1 LPKAL
6 TAVLAGAALAVS
18 GLQMQTLFRNPL
30 ADPYIL
36 GINAGASLGVA
47 LVVLATGAATG
58 FLSNVGLLGDL
69 SLIVAAIAGASL
81 VTGLVIVAARWL
93 RHAMTLLILGLMLGY
108 ATGAVVSI
116 LIYFSVPE
124 QIQAYISWTFGS
136 FGGVTGRQLAI
147 LAPVIGGGL
156 LLAWLLTK
164 PLNAL
169 LLGEAYARS
178 MGANVRRVR
187 FWLIAGTSVL
197 AGAVTAFCGP
207 IAFLGVAI
215 PHLCRALL
223 RTSDHRMLAPA
234 TMLMGG
240 LAALAG
246 RSGRRRARQPIR
258 STPER
263 GDRLAGCAGRGVDRV
278 APGWPAF
285 GFRDLKEAAP
295 CSNPSWKRTIWPSA
309 IPPVVARRASSPNRS
324 ISSYGRGNW
333 SACWVPTARANR
345 RCCAPSP
352 ECSRRC
358 AAASGWRAPILTGCR
373 RASWRGCWAWC
384 SPTGRKSARCRF
396 APGGARSLSVY
407 RLDGPPDAAG

>member
-1 LPKAL
+1 MSAVMDAPIPAPPTPLPKGEGSPIARAPENLRAQSDGWRLAVLAGLALALVGAFLLNLALGSVRIPLGDVAAVLTGGESAKPSWAYIILEFRLPKAL

-69 SLIVAAIAGASL
+69 SLIAAAIAGASL

-240 LAALAG
+240 LAALLADLVAG
-246 RSGRRRARQPIR
+246 VPGSRSVLPLNAVTALLGA
-258 STPER
+258 
-263 GDRLAGCAGRGVDRV
+263 
-278 APGWPAF
+278 
-285 GFRDLKEAAP
+285 
-295 CSNPSWKRTIWPSA
+295 
-309 IPPVVARRASSPNRS
+309 PVVVWIVLRR
-324 ISSYGRGNW
+324 
-333 SACWVPTARANR
+333 
-345 RCCAPSP
+345 
-352 ECSRRC
+352 
-358 AAASGWRAPILTGCR
+358 
-373 RASWRGCWAWC
+373 
-384 SPTGRKSARCRF
+384 
-396 APGGARSLSVY
+396 
-407 RLDGPPDAAG
+407 DGPRSVFAT

>member
-1 LPKAL
+1 MRIDGRVFLNLALGSVRIPLSEIATILTGGEASKPSWNYIVLAFRLPKAL
-6 TAVLAGAALAVS
+6 TAILAGAALAVS

-69 SLIVAAIAGASL
+69 SLIVSAIAGASL

-108 ATGAVVSI
+108 ATSAVVSI

-124 QIQAYISWTFGS
+124 QIQAYITWTFGS
-136 FGGVTGRQLAI
+136 FGGVTGRQLMI
-147 LAPVIGGGL
+147 LAPVIGAGL
-156 LLAWLLTK
+156 LLAGLLTK

-169 LLGEAYARS
+169 LLGESYARS

-215 PHLCRALL
+215 PHLCRSLL
-223 RTSDHRMLAPA
+223 RTSDHRVLMPA

-240 LAALAG
+240 LVAL
-246 RSGRRRARQPIR
+246 
-258 STPER
+258 
-263 GDRLAGCAGRGVDRV
+263 LADLV
-278 APGWPAF
+278 ASVPG
-285 GFRDLKEAAP
+285 
-295 CSNPSWKRTIWPSA
+295 SRTILPLNA
-309 IPPVVARRASSPNRS
+309 V
-324 ISSYGRGNW
+324 
-333 SACWVPTARANR
+333 TALL
-345 RCCAPSP
+345 
-352 ECSRRC
+352 
-358 AAASGWRAPILTGCR
+358 GAPIVVWIVLHR
-373 RASWRGCWAWC
+373 
-384 SPTGRKSARCRF
+384 
-396 APGGARSLSVY
+396 
-407 RLDGPPDAAG
+407 DGPRSNFAS

>member
-1 LPKAL
+1 LSLALVGVFFLNLALGSVRIPLSEVAAVLTGGESTKSSWTYIVLAFRLPKAL

-81 VTGLVIVAARWL
+81 VTGLVIIAARWL

-124 QIQAYISWTFGS
+124 QIQAYITWTFGS
-136 FGGVTGRQLAI
+136 FGGVTDRQLAL

-178 MGANVRRVR
+178 MGANVRRIR
-187 FWLIAGTSVL
+187 FGLIAGTSVL

-223 RTSDHRMLAPA
+223 RTSDHRILTPA
-234 TMLMGG
+234 TMLMGALVAL
-240 LAALAG
+240 LADL
-246 RSGRRRARQPIR
+246 
-258 STPER
+258 
-263 GDRLAGCAGRGVDRV
+263 V
-278 APGWPAF
+278 ASVPG
-285 GFRDLKEAAP
+285 
-295 CSNPSWKRTIWPSA
+295 SRTILPLNA
-309 IPPVVARRASSPNRS
+309 VTALLGAPVVVWIVLRR
-324 ISSYGRGNW
+324 
-333 SACWVPTARANR
+333 
-345 RCCAPSP
+345 
-352 ECSRRC
+352 
-358 AAASGWRAPILTGCR
+358 
-373 RASWRGCWAWC
+373 
-384 SPTGRKSARCRF
+384 
-396 APGGARSLSVY
+396 
-407 RLDGPPDAAG
+407 DGPRSDFVT

>member
-1 LPKAL
+1 MSAALDLPMPSSSTPRPKGERSPIPQATDGRRIRRGDGWRLAVLAGLSLALVGVFFLNLALGSVRIPLSEVAAVLTGGESTKSSWTYIVLAFRLPKAL

-81 VTGLVIVAARWL
+81 VTGLVIIAARWL

-124 QIQAYISWTFGS
+124 QIQAYITWTFGS
-136 FGGVTGRQLAI
+136 FGGVTDRQLAL

-178 MGANVRRVR
+178 MGANVRRIR
-187 FWLIAGTSVL
+187 FGLIAGTSVL

-223 RTSDHRMLAPA
+223 RTSDHRILTPA
-234 TMLMGG
+234 TMLMGALVAL
-240 LAALAG
+240 LADL
-246 RSGRRRARQPIR
+246 
-258 STPER
+258 
-263 GDRLAGCAGRGVDRV
+263 V
-278 APGWPAF
+278 ASVPG
-285 GFRDLKEAAP
+285 
-295 CSNPSWKRTIWPSA
+295 SRTILPLNA
-309 IPPVVARRASSPNRS
+309 VTALLGAPVVVWIVLRR
-324 ISSYGRGNW
+324 
-333 SACWVPTARANR
+333 
-345 RCCAPSP
+345 
-352 ECSRRC
+352 
-358 AAASGWRAPILTGCR
+358 
-373 RASWRGCWAWC
+373 
-384 SPTGRKSARCRF
+384 
-396 APGGARSLSVY
+396 
-407 RLDGPPDAAG
+407 DGPRSDFVT

>member
-1 LPKAL
+1 MSAALDTVCVQLGTGGGSRGDLWRWVFLAGLSCVLMGAFFLNLALGSVRIPLSEIATILTGGEASKPSWNYIVLAFRLPKAL
-6 TAVLAGAALAVS
+6 TAILAGAALAVS

-69 SLIVAAIAGASL
+69 SLIVSAIAGASL

-108 ATGAVVSI
+108 ATSAVVSI

-124 QIQAYISWTFGS
+124 QIQAYITWTFGS
-136 FGGVTGRQLAI
+136 FGGVTGRQLMI
-147 LAPVIGGGL
+147 LAPVISAGL
-156 LLAWLLTK
+156 LLAGLLTK

-169 LLGEAYARS
+169 LLGESYARS

-215 PHLCRALL
+215 PHLCRSLL
-223 RTSDHRMLAPA
+223 RTSDHRVLMPA

-240 LAALAG
+240 LVAL
-246 RSGRRRARQPIR
+246 
-258 STPER
+258 
-263 GDRLAGCAGRGVDRV
+263 LADLV
-278 APGWPAF
+278 ASVPG
-285 GFRDLKEAAP
+285 
-295 CSNPSWKRTIWPSA
+295 SRTILPLNA
-309 IPPVVARRASSPNRS
+309 V
-324 ISSYGRGNW
+324 
-333 SACWVPTARANR
+333 TALL
-345 RCCAPSP
+345 
-352 ECSRRC
+352 
-358 AAASGWRAPILTGCR
+358 GAPIVVWIVLHR
-373 RASWRGCWAWC
+373 
-384 SPTGRKSARCRF
+384 
-396 APGGARSLSVY
+396 
-407 RLDGPPDAAG
+407 DGPRSNFAS

>member
-1 LPKAL
+1 MSAVMDAALPPTGTEVKLRSEGWRLAVLAGLVLALVGAFLLNLALGSVRIPLSDVAAVLTGGEASKASWAYIVLEFRLPKAL

-69 SLIVAAIAGASL
+69 SLIAAAIAGAGL

-156 LLAWLLTK
+156 LLAGLLTK

-178 MGANVRRVR
+178 MGVNVRRVR

-223 RTSDHRMLAPA
+223 RTSDHRVLAPA

-240 LAALAG
+240 LAALLADLVAG
-246 RSGRRRARQPIR
+246 VPGSRSVLPLNAVTALLGA
-258 STPER
+258 
-263 GDRLAGCAGRGVDRV
+263 
-278 APGWPAF
+278 
-285 GFRDLKEAAP
+285 
-295 CSNPSWKRTIWPSA
+295 
-309 IPPVVARRASSPNRS
+309 PVVVWIVLRR
-324 ISSYGRGNW
+324 
-333 SACWVPTARANR
+333 
-345 RCCAPSP
+345 
-352 ECSRRC
+352 
-358 AAASGWRAPILTGCR
+358 
-373 RASWRGCWAWC
+373 
-384 SPTGRKSARCRF
+384 
-396 APGGARSLSVY
+396 
-407 RLDGPPDAAG
+407 DGPRSDFAT